1 MPNLSQ
7 QTLSALIEVRYN
19 KTLEW
24 LNSQP
29 DEKQQEVVDLAVSER
44 RTLQKARRKHEQQLT
59 ETRIQHK
66 IQEAERL
73 EEKAER
79 LAQEIAALQQEV
91 LITTPEQLDDEIKK
105 IQKSPLTASKKES
118 RNPYLDQNAS
128 KNSEQSIHYWTSS
141 VKNL

>member
-1 MPNLSQ
+1 MKIAKLACG
-7 QTLSALIEVRYN
+7 TAIERSGAR
-19 KTLEW
+19 

-44 RTLQKARRKHEQQLT
+44 RTLQKARKKHEQQLT

-91 LITTPEQLDDEIKK
+91 LIT
-105 IQKSPLTASKKES
+105 SES
-118 RNPYLDQNAS
+118 DSLPVSSACKAQRWYES
-128 KNSEQSIHYWTSS
+128 QSRRL
-141 VKNL
+141 NNEGEN